1 MEIRS
6 WLDYN
11 GIEEGLN
18 YWHTLTGQEVD
29 FIVKEE
35 VAIEVK
41 STSNVSGKDMKGIK
55 AIMEEGLLSKYII
68 VCREKYPQLLDNG
81 ILLLPYKEF
90 LEQLWNGEIV

>member
-1 MEIRS
+1 M
-6 WLDYN
+6 
-11 GIEEGLN
+11 
-18 YWHTLTGQEVD
+18 D

-35 VAIEVK
+35 VAIDVK

-68 VCREKYPQLLDNG
+68 VCRERYPQLLDNG